1 MQGSVG
7 GIQAVCSKAS
17 LHFEVVYKHGICSR
31 SRKKQVLIDKLVWT
45 QKSNWDFTCGFRI
58 TLLVNYNQL

>member
-1 MQGSVG
+1 MHGSVG
-7 GIQAVCSKAS
+7 GIQAVCEAS
-17 LHFEVVYKHGICSR
+17 LHFEVVYEHGICSR